1 MFCKQCGNQIKD
13 GEKFCTICGW
23 QVTPE
28 EQQGTASMSAD
39 SSMTKNAADGAA
51 NNMMPGSKVVSGFV
65 SEFNKSVN
73 HISSSG
79 ADGFVDSDEVPLYSL
94 SNGTLGHLVTGR
106 GWAKD
111 DAILTNKR
119 LYYSYTT
126 GVLNKYSTEEIVNLN
141 DITGSKIN
149 NYNPL
154 IPLIFSII
162 TFVVSLILLRESSEM
177 AFIGFGIAVF
187 CLIFYLVRRTSV
199 LSIEYAGGYI
209 EFSVKNYGLKNI
221 RIFQKCIY
229 VAKAIADT
237 ASKSTT
243 PEDTL

>member
-13 GEKFCTICGW
+13 GERFCTICGW
-23 QVTPE
+23 QVTQE
-28 EQQGTASMSAD
+28 EQQGAASMSAD
-39 SSMTKNAADGAA
+39 SSTNTNVSGGTA
-51 NNMMPGSKVVSGFV
+51 NNMMPGSNVVA
-65 SEFNKSVN
+65 EFNKSV
-73 HISSSG
+73 HYISSSG

-119 LYYSYTT
+119 LYYSYNT
-126 GVLNKYSTEEIVNLN
+126 GILNQYSTEEIVNLN

-154 IPLIFSII
+154 IPLILSII

-209 EFSVKNYGLKNI
+209 EFSVKNYGLKKI
-221 RIFQKCIY
+221 QAFQKCIY

-243 PEDTL
+243 PDETKL